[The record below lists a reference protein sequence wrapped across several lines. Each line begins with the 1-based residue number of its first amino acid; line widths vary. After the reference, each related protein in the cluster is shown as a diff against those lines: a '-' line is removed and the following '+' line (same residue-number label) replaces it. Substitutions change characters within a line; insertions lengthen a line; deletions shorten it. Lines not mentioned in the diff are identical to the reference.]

1 MDAAEA
7 GTTVVPQTKS
17 WWVDGLVCAAL
28 LAVCFVLVRPTVELP
43 RGDDFSY
50 VKTALE
56 FARTGHLAYNS
67 WGASVG
73 GWQAMAGGECI
84 RLFGFS
90 FTMLRVAMLM
100 VGMAI
105 LMLFHQL
112 LLGFGIGRGNALLGT
127 LTMGLSPLY
136 LDVTA
141 SFLTDLPGLLP
152 LVLCAW
158 MCQRAVATGTD
169 AGARRWL
176 VAATVVNMGLGT
188 VRQTA
193 WLGALVMV
201 PATIWYLWQRRSRGA
216 ALKLIVP
223 LLAVSLAWVLW
234 VLHWCGQQM
243 YFPHEKLL
251 SGGWQHMMTPA
262 NLAAQPAKAFAT
274 LMLMALP
281 VGLSWLVLWGYRL
294 HGLAAGDRLRS
305 VVWLG
310 GVAVVCLMAAAVLA
324 RRGVLDAWIFPWNP
338 FNLINL
344 GAGDLPVWLRVGV
357 SELPVLVVA
366 AWLEQMLRSRGQ
378 GGQSRA
384 EQEAFWILGPFSAV
398 YSVLLIPRGLYGV
411 FDRYLL
417 VLLMGAVVFSLLMFE
432 RRARQ
437 LGRPTGLPL
446 VCLVPLLAFAVYGV
460 GSVHDAL
467 AELRATTVALQELHD
482 AGVPR
487 ESVAADMGPD
497 GWVQVN
503 AVGHVNF
510 PVPHPAETFHYPPPW
525 TASTACEPQYSYL
538 VPVIS
543 PKYILLAQPSACFPP
558 SRFAPVAYRAWLPP
572 FERSVR
578 VDKIR

>member
-1 MDAAEA
+1 
-7 GTTVVPQTKS
+7 
-17 WWVDGLVCAAL
+17 
-28 LAVCFVLVRPTVELP
+28 VELP

-56 FARTGHLAYNS
+56 FARTGHLVYNS

-84 RLFGFS
+84 RVFGFS
-90 FTMLRVAMLM
+90 FTMLRVAMLV

-105 LMLFHQL
+105 LVLFHQL
-112 LLGFGIGRGNALLGT
+112 LVGFGIGRRNALLGT

-158 MCQRAVATGTD
+158 MCQRAVAAGTD
-169 AGARRWL
+169 TDARRWL

-201 PATIWYLWQRRSRGA
+201 PATIWYLWHRRSRGS
-216 ALKLIVP
+216 ALKLMLP

-234 VLHWCGQQM
+234 VLHWCGQQL
-243 YFPHEKLL
+243 YFPHEKIVT
-251 SGGWQHMMTPA
+251 GGWQNMVTPA
-262 NLAAQPAKAFAT
+262 NLAAQPTKAFAT
-274 LMLMALP
+274 LMLIALP
-281 VGLSWLVLWGYRL
+281 VGVSWLVLWGYRL
-294 HGLAAGDRLRS
+294 RGLAASERLRS
-305 VVWLG
+305 VAWLG
-310 GVAVVCLMAAAVLA
+310 GVAAVCVGAAVVLGL
-324 RRGVLDAWIFPWNP
+324 RGTLNAWIFPWNP

-344 GAGDLPVWLRVGV
+344 GARDLPLWLRVSV
-357 SELPVLVVA
+357 SVVPVLVVA
-366 AWLEQMLRSRGQ
+366 AWLEQMLCSRGQ
-378 GGQSRA
+378 GAPSRA

-417 VLLMGAVVFSLLMFE
+417 VLLVGAIVFSLLLFE
-432 RRARQ
+432 RQARQ
-437 LGRPTGLPL
+437 LGRGTALPL
-446 VCLVPLLAFAVYGV
+446 VCVVPLVLFALYGV
-460 GSVHDAL
+460 GSVHDSLAQLRTTAL
-467 AELRATTVALQELHD
+467 VLQQLQT

-487 ESVAADMGPD
+487 DAVTADMGPD

-510 PVPHPAETFHYPPPW
+510 PVPHPEEKFHFPPPW
-525 TASTACEPQYSYL
+525 TDGRGCEPAHSFL
-538 VPVIS
+538 VPVIH
-543 PKYILLAQPSACFPP
+543 PKYILTGQPIACFPP
-558 SRFAPVAYRAWLPP
+558 STFAPFAYRAWLPP